1 MDYKIPLNYYL
12 RLVDLDNYDEIKHG
26 KIRINNFCL
35 YINNEGYINRI
46 TSNLELK
53 YLMDFMNNYENIV
66 IKKIYYFLIIKFLL
80 LIENK
85 IDKEWNIFS
94 RCFFELPKYDLI
106 LFNRTYYLNYNNK
119 ILITEKINYNICLII
134 NNKSYN
140 KSFIG
145 IIDENCD
152 INCLYDIID
161 EITDDY
167 RFNDI
172 IIKIIGGSLD
182 NIDKLIKIYL
192 ILKEKRIAKF
202 IIGTYLLK
210 NKKLDRIKY
219 NMNENKISF
228 IKDNEIYNYFNNKI
242 IFTNNYSRLYNIQ

>member
-1 MDYKIPLNYYL
+1 MNYKLPLKYHL
-12 RLVDLDNYDEIKHG
+12 RLVDLDNYEELTEG
-26 KIRINNFCL
+26 KIRINNFYL

-53 YLMDFMNNYENIV
+53 YLLDFMNNYENIV
-66 IKKIYYFLIIKFLL
+66 IKKIYYFLIIKLL
-80 LIENK
+80 LIVEDK
-85 IDKEWNIFS
+85 IEKEWNIFS
-94 RCFFELPKYDLI
+94 RCFFKIHKYDLI

-140 KSFIG
+140 KSFIA

-152 INCLYDIID
+152 INCLYDIIE
-161 EITDDY
+161 EITNDY
-167 RFNDI
+167 RFSDI
-172 IIKIIGGSLD
+172 MIKIIGGSLD

-202 IIGTYLLK
+202 IIGTFLLK

-219 NMNENKISF
+219 NMYENKISF
-228 IKDNEIYNYFNNKI
+228 IKDNEIYNYFNKKI
-242 IFTNNYSRLYNIQ
+242 NFSNCYSQLYNIQ